1 MTWAFLLFCSLF
13 IIQSVFSPLDRSFP
27 PDYYALNRFIYKTI
41 KNSKTITISNCLG
54 YPRKKSHPKPQFIDN
69 VTKNLIWSPTTHD

>member
-1 MTWAFLLFCSLF
+1 MTWAFLFCSLF
-13 IIQSVFSPLDRSFP
+13 IIPSIFFAFRSLIF

-69 VTKNLIWSPTTHD
+69 VAKNLIWSPTTHD